1 MAMSKPVCKLCG
13 RSETRR
19 INRQGFF
26 QKVVMYKL
34 GFVPWECV
42 FCRKPFFVARD

>member
-1 MAMSKPVCKLCG
+1 MKTKPVCKLCK

-19 INRQGFF
+19 IPRHGFF
-26 QKVVMYKL
+26 QEVVMYKL

-42 FCRKPFFVARD
+42 FCREPFFVARD